1 MRGEILYKL
10 FALIIFILV
19 LLFLVLFVDLLSLI
33 PKWIVKVLELTR
45 TFATVE
51 LASRVGDAQQYRVD
65 ERQVVVEMS
74 GAWVAVTLGVEE

>member
-1 MRGEILYKL
+1 MCSAAKL
-10 FALIIFILV
+10 LCLFIIIFILV

-33 PKWIVKVLELTR
+33 PKWIVKVLKLTR
-45 TFATVE
+45 TFATSTVY
-51 LASRVGDAQQYRVD
+51 SRVGNAQYRVD